1 VKKLLFS
8 IFLAIFVVANAF
20 CDIHYKVRVNPA
32 AKTFTVTMQL
42 SQSKESETIRIPA
55 WCPGFYFLLD
65 YEKALFDFKATD
77 PGGEVLKVRKIDP
90 RGFLVSNPSKSP
102 ITVSYRIQG
111 LDTGLGFF
119 RTHVR
124 SSSAFINGPSFF
136 MFAEERLTEKCS
148 VEFFLPNEWDIATS
162 MDTNA
167 KGVYSAPGYDELVDH
182 PVQLGNFIRRK
193 FKVQDIPFEAIWVA
207 DPKVRCDVDKE
218 TEYLRR
224 ASLPAIRMFG
234 NVPFKK
240 YTYIIHLEVGDFGGG
255 LEHRASTVIAVPNS
269 QSVNLDDLATHEYF
283 HSWNV
288 KQIRPK
294 ILGPFDYTQPQ
305 RTGNLWF
312 SEGVTDYYAKL
323 HAFQAGFWTE
333 STLISKLENEISG
346 VESSEMNP
354 KITLEDVSRKT
365 WENGGFGVGD
375 ISYYTKG
382 LVVGLLMDAHLRG
395 ESKGKQSL
403 DDLMRTL
410 YDEHALPKPGFEED
424 GLLKLFVAMQ
434 PKDSESLYR
443 TMVQS
448 KNPLPYQL
456 LQNIG
461 LSLQQPGNFYVEPRY
476 NLDENYVITSLNAAS
491 NPGLKVGDHVLSAK
505 LTGEDK
511 ITVTFMREGQKSNTV
526 VTGRKFR
533 ASVIKLKKNP
543 FATEE
548 QQSRFAEWLKGSSA
562 K

>member
-1 VKKLLFS
+1 MKKLLFS
-8 IFLAIFVVANAF
+8 FLIALAVVASAF
-20 CDIHYKVRVNPA
+20 SDIQYKVRVNPA
-32 AKTFTVTMQL
+32 AKTFQVTMQL
-42 SQSKESETIRIPA
+42 SQAKESEVIRIPA

-65 YEKALFDFKATD
+65 YEKALFDFRATN
-77 PGGEVLKVRKIDP
+77 PSGENLRVRKVDP
-90 RGFLVSNPSKSP
+90 RGYLVSNPTKSP

-119 RTHVR
+119 RTHIR
-124 SSSAFINGPSFF
+124 ATSAFINGPACF
-136 MFAEERLTEKCS
+136 MFAEERLTEKCF
-148 VEFFLPNEWDIATS
+148 VEFILPDQWDIATS
-162 MDTNA
+162 MESNSSGKYFA
-167 KGVYSAPGYDELVDH
+167 EGYDELVDH
-182 PVQLGNFIRRK
+182 PVQLGIFVRRK
-193 FKVQDIPFEAIWVA
+193 FKVDNIPFEAIWVA
-207 DPKVRCDVDKE
+207 DPNVRCDVDKE
-218 TEYLRR
+218 TEYLKRG
-224 ASLPAIRMFG
+224 SMPAIRMFG
-234 NVPFKK
+234 GAPFKK
-240 YTYIIHLEVGDFGGG
+240 YTYIIHLEVGDFAGG

-323 HAFQAGFWTE
+323 HAYQSGFWTE

-354 KITLEDVSRKT
+354 KITLEDVSRKA

-395 ESKGKQSL
+395 QSKGKQSL

-410 YDEHALPKPGFEED
+410 YSQHALPNPGFEED
-424 GLLKLFVAMQ
+424 GLLKLFVLMQ
-434 PKDSESLYR
+434 PKESDALYR
-443 TMVQS
+443 QMMQT
-448 KNPLPYQL
+448 KGPLPYQL
-456 LQNIG
+456 LENLG
-461 LSLQQPGNFYVEPRY
+461 LRLQQPGITYVEPRY
-476 NLDENYVITSLNAAS
+476 NLDEKYVITSLNSAS
-491 NPGLKVGDHVLSAK
+491 NPGLKEGDQIVKAALS
-505 LTGEDK
+505 GDDK
-511 ITVTFMREGQKSNTV
+511 IQVTYLRNGQTATTEV
-526 VTGRKFR
+526 MGRKFK
-533 ASVIKLKKNP
+533 ASVLKLKKNP

-548 QQSRFAEWLKGSSA
+548 QRSRFAEWLQGSTP